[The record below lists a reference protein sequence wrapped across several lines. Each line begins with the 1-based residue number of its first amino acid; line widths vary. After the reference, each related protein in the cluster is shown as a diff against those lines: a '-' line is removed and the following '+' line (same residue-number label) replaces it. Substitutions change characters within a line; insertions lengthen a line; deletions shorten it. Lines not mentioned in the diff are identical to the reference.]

1 MGWKL
6 RFALLFII
14 LVSCLDVWFCLED
27 AEFLKEFEM
36 NPLARWVIER
46 AGVHGLVAIKHG
58 GVATVVAS
66 LCHLEDRRYRFRRV
80 VLWVILAIQALVLGC
95 YVVRCSIYC
104 PFDLWR
110 LANP

>member
-46 AGVHGLVAIKHG
+46 AGVHGLVAI
-58 GVATVVAS
+58 
-66 LCHLEDRRYRFRRV
+66 
-80 VLWVILAIQALVLGC
+80 
-95 YVVRCSIYC
+95 
-104 PFDLWR
+104 
-110 LANP
+110 

>member
-14 LVSCLDVWFCLED
+14 LVSSLDVWFCLED
-27 AEFLKEFEM
+27 AEFLQEFEL
-36 NPLARWVIER
+36 NPLARWVIELY
-46 AGVHGLVAIKHG
+46 GVHGLVAIKHG
-58 GVATVVAS
+58 GVATFVAS